1 MNVTRIALVALV
13 AACAW
18 AAWPKHEI
26 VVDTHGLSR
35 QFVIRSTLARV
46 ENAVV
51 VLGDSIVEAS
61 TLPRSL
67 CGHPI
72 VNAGIGGAS
81 TASNLGSILTE
92 SLGNRRAALIV
103 VSLGTNDAA
112 IPNSVERY
120 RSNYRALLTELAAL
134 TPRTA
139 VVAIPPPEAGLEE
152 AKKVSPAT
160 IDSYNAILPE
170 LAEEARTTF
179 IALPAMPARHTLDG
193 IHLNAAG
200 YEIWDKAILH
210 GIESVLCKIT

>member
-1 MNVTRIALVALV
+1 MNVTRIALVGLV

-18 AAWPKHEI
+18 AAWPKHE
-26 VVDTHGLSR
+26 VVLDTHGPTR

-51 VLGDSIVEAS
+51 VLGDSIVEMS

-67 CGHPI
+67 CGLPI

-81 TASNLGSILTE
+81 TESNLGSILKE
-92 SLGNRRAALIV
+92 SLGNKRAALIV

-112 IPNSVERY
+112 IPNSVERF

-139 VVAIPPPEAGLEE
+139 VVQIPSPEVGLEE
-152 AKKVSPAT
+152 ARKLRLT
-160 IDSYNAILPE
+160 IDSYNEILPG
-170 LAEEARTTF
+170 LAEEAGATF
-179 IALPAMPARHTLDG
+179 IPLPAMPERHTLDG
-193 IHLNAAG
+193 VHLNAAG
-200 YEIWDKAILH
+200 YEIWDRAILR
-210 GIESVLCKIT
+210 GIESALCKTT

>member
-18 AAWPKHEI
+18 AAWPRQPI
-26 VVDTHGLSR
+26 VIDTHGPSR

-103 VSLGTNDAA
+103 VSLGSNDAA
-112 IPNSVERY
+112 VPNSVERY

-134 TPRTA
+134 APRTA
-139 VVAIPPPEAGLEE
+139 VVAVPPPEVGLEE
-152 AKKVSPAT
+152 AKKVSLAT
-160 IDSYNAILPE
+160 IDSYNAMLPK
-170 LAEEARTTF
+170 LAEEARAIF
-179 IALPAMPARHTLDG
+179 IPLPAMPERHTLDG

-210 GIESVLCKIT
+210 GIDSALCKIT